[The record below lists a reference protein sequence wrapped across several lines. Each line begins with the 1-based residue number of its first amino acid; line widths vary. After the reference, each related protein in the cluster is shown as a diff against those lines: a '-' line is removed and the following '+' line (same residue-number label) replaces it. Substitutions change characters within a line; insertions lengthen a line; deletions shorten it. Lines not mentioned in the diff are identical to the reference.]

1 MSRIQCKPAVG
12 RVHYGLSKDNR
23 KNNKLLCSR
32 FILNFDIYIY
42 LYLYIYLFIYLFICA
57 LVCTCTHTQTQT
69 YRHTYIP
76 IFAFI
81 FIHIYIYIHT
91 RIYIYIYYS
100 FARARIQQLLVTSSR
115 VKNHV
120 AGCGAVEASFWV
132 GGHQPFHDLQAGE
145 LQ

>member
-23 KNNKLLCSR
+23 KKNKLLCSR

-42 LYLYIYLFIYLFICA
+42 IYVHLYAHAHTHKHRHTDIHTYLYLHLYLYIS
-57 LVCTCTHTQTQT
+57 
-69 YRHTYIP
+69 
-76 IFAFI
+76 
-81 FIHIYIYIHT
+81 IYIYIHT
-91 RIYIYIYYS
+91 LTRIYIYIFS